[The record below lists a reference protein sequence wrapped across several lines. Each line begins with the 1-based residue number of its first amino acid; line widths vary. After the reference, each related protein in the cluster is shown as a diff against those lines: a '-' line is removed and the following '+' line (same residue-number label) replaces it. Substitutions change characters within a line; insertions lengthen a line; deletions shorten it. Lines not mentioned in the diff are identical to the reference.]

1 MHRPR
6 KLLPG
11 ASVDPTDRTAA
22 GSGPDD
28 CAVRH
33 GSASDTDPVRETI
46 DDGETGRLAGFFDA
60 EGFASRALEV
70 QRDPKAHC
78 AVGDRAAAMIE
89 ERYALS
95 VTLPRL
101 VALFERAASG
111 R

>member
-1 MHRPR
+1 M
-6 KLLPG
+6 
-11 ASVDPTDRTAA
+11 
-22 GSGPDD
+22 
-28 CAVRH
+28 
-33 GSASDTDPVRETI
+33 
-46 DDGETGRLAGFFDA
+46 GRLAGFFDA

-70 QRDPKAHC
+70 LRDPKAHR

-101 VALFERAASG
+101 VALFERPASG